1 MGVLLEITETSLT
14 EHRAAVVAGRAG
26 QDPAAAGWSV
36 SNLLWLLLRR
46 GPISQSTLAEH
57 MSWLFEKVGK
67 LGGVV
72 GTAKTLFP
80 TVEVALAYRLLLGMT
95 TGIVPD
101 GLDEL
106 ELDDVEWAGDSTI
119 LLDYVKG
126 RSGPESLTLSKPAVR
141 VLRRWLEHSALLREF
156 TPEPE
161 R

>member
-1 MGVLLEITETSLT
+1 
-14 EHRAAVVAGRAG
+14 
-26 QDPAAAGWSV
+26 
-36 SNLLWLLLRR
+36 
-46 GPISQSTLAEH
+46 
-57 MSWLFEKVGK
+57 
-67 LGGVV
+67 
-72 GTAKTLFP
+72 
-80 TVEVALAYRLLLGMT
+80 LAYRLLLGMT

-119 LLDYVKG
+119 LLDYAKG

-161 R
+161 RSHLWLVYFQRNRWRSHTGDPVQPTDSAALGPAPTPDRR